1 MTIQRMCRLAK
12 LPRASFY
19 RWQPHKQEPY
29 PDLELRDTIQRIAL
43 EFPCY
48 GPAAHHRRVAPPRL
62 GRQSQEG
69 RSHAAGRQL
78 AVLAAAGNSS

>member
-48 GPAAHHRRVAPPRL
+48 GRPRIVPP
-62 GRQSQEG
+62 
-69 RSHAAGRQL
+69 QL
-78 AVLAAAGNSS
+78 EMENSVPPLS